1 MGWHTLRHIF
11 GTLMKANGEDIKT
24 LQELLR
30 HAIYRVTA
38 DVYTQALTVA
48 KREAQAKVVRM
59 ILRGMQPRR

>member
-1 MGWHTLRHIF
+1 
-11 GTLMKANGEDIKT
+11 MKANGEDIKT